1 MLKNLTVLLIFLFL
15 FIASCSDDNVV
26 NDSSVSFGEIF
37 YHKYYNPNQSLIA
50 ATYKQNIPVG
60 NGKLFCDTLKIT
72 SPSYGGKVAVAEE
85 PSTSTYSRLFVMN
98 TDGSNII
105 EIPQNNVYPNYYMLS
120 PAADKVLFS
129 TVAGHYLYIADADGT
144 NLFML
149 AASISVYVPKFSPD
163 GKYIAYVEF
172 NPSRNLCIIKTDGTG
187 KTIVKDSVESVVS
200 LDWSPD
206 GNKIIIQHHDINST
220 LYTINRDGS
229 DYKFIA
235 VGNEPSWSP
244 DGTKI
249 CYSKNSDIF
258 FMNADGGDQVNITNT
273 NSEYENSP
281 RWSPDSKAIS
291 YSTYDILK
299 VSVCNIYKMETKVL
313 ADSASSAFW
322 KYP

>member
-1 MLKNLTVLLIFLFL
+1 
-15 FIASCSDDNVV
+15 
-26 NDSSVSFGEIF
+26 
-37 YHKYYNPNQSLIA
+37 
-50 ATYKQNIPVG
+50 
-60 NGKLFCDTLKIT
+60 
-72 SPSYGGKVAVAEE
+72 
-85 PSTSTYSRLFVMN
+85 
-98 TDGSNII
+98 
-105 EIPQNNVYPNYYMLS
+105 
-120 PAADKVLFS
+120 
-129 TVAGHYLYIADADGT
+129 
-144 NLFML
+144 ML

-299 VSVCNIYKMETKVL
+299 VSVCNIYKMETKIL